1 MSTFVRK
8 LIFGLMGFVAV
19 ASVIAVGALEWRFRA
34 GREDVDREWAQA
46 AMTPLIDVGTTRT
59 LEILPLVDWTTAD
72 PRLEGE
78 AGIAYLIR
86 TDHNTIL
93 FDVGLN
99 AERRDPSPLLANMQR
114 LGISLGDVDTLVLSH
129 AHLDHVGGLRWLRRG
144 TFSLGN
150 DQLDLRGKR
159 IFVPVDVTYPGV
171 TPIISHRP
179 TVIGPGVATTG
190 AIAGQLYMGRVDEQ
204 ALAIR
209 VQGQGVVLV
218 VGCGHQDLSRILARS
233 AELFEEPL
241 YGLLGGLH
249 YPVPHGRVTTV
260 GIDLQRL
267 FVFGPFRGPTAAD
280 VSRNIGL
287 LAARNPAWVSLSSHD
302 SSDDSVNAFRT
313 AFGARYHDLKVGEWL
328 QVASRAQAVAE
339 VRAQP
344 PRIDVELHGINLR

>member
-1 MSTFVRK
+1 MSSFARK
-8 LIFGLMGFVAV
+8 RIFGLMGLVAV
-19 ASVIAVGALEWRFRA
+19 AIVIAVGALEWRFRA
-34 GREDVDREWAQA
+34 GREDIDRQWAQA
-46 AMTPLIDVGTTRT
+46 AVTHLTDVGTTST

-78 AGIAYLIR
+78 AGVAYLIR

-99 AERRDPSPLLANMQR
+99 AEGREPSPLLANMQR
-114 LGISLGDVDTLVLSH
+114 LGISLDDVDTLVLSH
-129 AHLDHVGGLRWLRRG
+129 NHPDHVGGLRWLRRG

-171 TPIISHRP
+171 TPIISHLP

-190 AIAGQLYMGRVDEQ
+190 AIAGQLYMGRVEEQ

-209 VQGQGVVLV
+209 VQGKGVVLV
-218 VGCGHQDLSRILARS
+218 VGCGHQDLSRILARG

-241 YGLLGGLH
+241 YGLIGGLH
-249 YPVPHGRVTTV
+249 YPVPHGRVTTA

-267 FVFGPFRGPTAAD
+267 FAFGPLRGPTSAD
-280 VSRNIGL
+280 VTRNIEL
-287 LAARNPAWVSLSSHD
+287 LTARKPTWVSLSSHD
-302 SSDDSVNAFRT
+302 SSDDSVDAFRT
-313 AFGARYHDLKVGEWL
+313 AFGTRYHDLKVGEWL
-328 QVASRAQAVAE
+328 KVGGGRGAGFR
-339 VRAQP
+339 
-344 PRIDVELHGINLR
+344 

>member
-1 MSTFVRK
+1 MSSFARK
-8 LIFGLMGFVAV
+8 RIFGLMGLVAV
-19 ASVIAVGALEWRFRA
+19 AIVIAVGALEWRFRA
-34 GREDVDREWAQA
+34 GREDIDRQWAQA
-46 AMTPLIDVGTTRT
+46 AVTHLTDVGTTST

-78 AGIAYLIR
+78 AGVAYLIR

-99 AERRDPSPLLANMQR
+99 AEGREPSPLLANMQR
-114 LGISLGDVDTLVLSH
+114 LGISLDDVDTLVLSH
-129 AHLDHVGGLRWLRRG
+129 NHPDHVGGLRWLRRG

-171 TPIISHRP
+171 PPIISHLP

-190 AIAGQLYMGRVDEQ
+190 AIAGQLYMGRVEEQ

-209 VQGQGVVLV
+209 VQGKGVVLV
-218 VGCGHQDLSRILARS
+218 VGCGHQDLSRILARG
-233 AELFEEPL
+233 AELFGEPL
-241 YGLLGGLH
+241 YGLIGGLH
-249 YPVPHGRVTTV
+249 YPVPHGRVTTA

-267 FVFGPFRGPTAAD
+267 FAFGPLRGPTSAD
-280 VSRNIGL
+280 VTRNIEL
-287 LAARNPAWVSLSSHD
+287 LTARKPTWVSLSSHD

-313 AFGARYHDLKVGEWL
+313 AFGTRYHDLNVGEWL
-328 QVASRAQAVAE
+328 KVGGGRGAGFR
-339 VRAQP
+339 
-344 PRIDVELHGINLR
+344 

>member
-1 MSTFVRK
+1 MSSFARK
-8 LIFGLMGFVAV
+8 RIFGLMGLVAV
-19 ASVIAVGALEWRFRA
+19 AIVIAVGALEWRFRA
-34 GREDVDREWAQA
+34 GREDIDRQWAQA
-46 AMTPLIDVGTTRT
+46 AVTHPTDVGTTST

-78 AGIAYLIR
+78 AGVAYLIR

-99 AERRDPSPLLANMQR
+99 AEGREPSPLLANMQR
-114 LGISLGDVDTLVLSH
+114 LGISLDDVDTLVLSH
-129 AHLDHVGGLRWLRRG
+129 NHPDHVGGLRWLRRG

-171 TPIISHRP
+171 PPIISHLP

-190 AIAGQLYMGRVDEQ
+190 AIAGQLYMGRVEEQ

-209 VQGQGVVLV
+209 VQGKGVVLV
-218 VGCGHQDLSRILARS
+218 VGCGHQDLSRILARG
-233 AELFEEPL
+233 AELFGEPL
-241 YGLLGGLH
+241 YGLIGGLH
-249 YPVPHGRVTTV
+249 YPVPHGRVTTA

-267 FVFGPFRGPTAAD
+267 FAFGPLRGPTSAD
-280 VSRNIGL
+280 VTRNIEL
-287 LAARNPAWVSLSSHD
+287 LTARKPTWVSLSSHD

-313 AFGARYHDLKVGEWL
+313 AFGTRYHDLKVGEWL
-328 QVASRAQAVAE
+328 KVGGGRGAGFR
-339 VRAQP
+339 
-344 PRIDVELHGINLR
+344 

>member
-1 MSTFVRK
+1 MSSFARK
-8 LIFGLMGFVAV
+8 RIFGLMGLVAV
-19 ASVIAVGALEWRFRA
+19 AIVIAVGALEWRFRA
-34 GREDVDREWAQA
+34 GREDIDRQWAQA
-46 AMTPLIDVGTTRT
+46 AVTHLTDVGTTST

-78 AGIAYLIR
+78 AGVAYLIR

-99 AERRDPSPLLANMQR
+99 AEGREPSPLLANMQR
-114 LGISLGDVDTLVLSH
+114 LGISLDDVDTLVLSH
-129 AHLDHVGGLRWLRRG
+129 NHPDHVGGLRWLRRG

-171 TPIISHRP
+171 PPIISHLP

-190 AIAGQLYMGRVDEQ
+190 AIAGQLYMGRVEEQ

-209 VQGQGVVLV
+209 VQGKGVVLV
-218 VGCGHQDLSRILARS
+218 VGCGHQDLSRILARG
-233 AELFEEPL
+233 AELFGEPL
-241 YGLLGGLH
+241 YGLIGGLH
-249 YPVPHGRVTTV
+249 YPVPHGRVTTA

-267 FVFGPFRGPTAAD
+267 FAFGPLRGPTSAD
-280 VSRNIGL
+280 VTRNIEL
-287 LAARNPAWVSLSSHD
+287 LTARKPTWVSLSSHD

-313 AFGARYHDLKVGEWL
+313 AFGTRYHDLKVGEWL
-328 QVASRAQAVAE
+328 KVGGGRGAGFR
-339 VRAQP
+339 
-344 PRIDVELHGINLR
+344 

>member
-1 MSTFVRK
+1 MSSFPRK
-8 LIFGLMGFVAV
+8 LISGLMGLVAV
-19 ASVIAVGALEWRFRA
+19 AVVIAVGALEWRFRA

-46 AMTPLIDVGTTRT
+46 VVTHLTDVGTTRM

-72 PRLEGE
+72 PRLDGE
-78 AGIAYLIR
+78 AGLAYLIR

-99 AERRDPSPLLANMQR
+99 AERREPSPLLANMRR
-114 LGISLGDVDTLVLSH
+114 LGISLDDVDTIVLSH
-129 AHLDHVGGLRWLRRG
+129 EHLDHVGGLRWLRRG

-150 DQLDLRGKR
+150 DQPDLRGKR

-171 TPIISHRP
+171 TPTVSHLP

-190 AIAGQLYMGRVDEQ
+190 AIAGQLYMGRVEEQ

-209 VQGQGVVLV
+209 VQGKGVVLV

-233 AELFEEPL
+233 AELFVEPL
-241 YGLLGGLH
+241 HGLIGGLH
-249 YPVPHGRVTTV
+249 YPVPHGRVTTA

-267 FVFGPFRGPTAAD
+267 FVFGPLRGPTSAD
-280 VSRNIGL
+280 VTRNIAL
-287 LAARNPAWVSLSSHD
+287 LTNQEPAWVSLSSHD

-328 QVASRAQAVAE
+328 KVASRAQTVKE
-339 VRAQP
+339 GQAQP
-344 PRIDVELHGINLR
+344 H

>member
-1 MSTFVRK
+1 MSSFASK
-8 LIFGLMGFVAV
+8 LIFGLMGLVAV
-19 ASVIAVGALEWRFRA
+19 AIVIAVGALEWRFRA
-34 GREDVDREWAQA
+34 GREDVDRGWAQA
-46 AMTPLIDVGTTRT
+46 AVTHLTDVGTTST

-99 AERRDPSPLLANMQR
+99 AGRRDPSPLLANMQR
-114 LGISLGDVDTLVLSH
+114 LGISLDDVDTLVLSH

-150 DQLDLRGKR
+150 DQLDLSGKR

-179 TVIGPGVATTG
+179 TAIGPGVVTTG
-190 AIAGQLYMGRVDEQ
+190 AIAAQLYMGHVEEQ

-209 VQGQGVVLV
+209 VRGKGVVLV
-218 VGCGHQDLSRILARS
+218 VGCGHQGLSRILARS
-233 AELFEEPL
+233 TELFEEPL

-249 YPVPHGRVTTV
+249 YPVPHGRVTTA

-267 FVFGPFRGPTAAD
+267 FVFGPLRGPTSAD
-280 VSRNIGL
+280 VTRNIGL
-287 LAARNPAWVSLSSHD
+287 LATRKPAWVSLSSHD

-328 QVASRAQAVAE
+328 KVASLAHTVTAGQ
-339 VRAQP
+339 AQP
-344 PRIDVELHGINLR
+344 H